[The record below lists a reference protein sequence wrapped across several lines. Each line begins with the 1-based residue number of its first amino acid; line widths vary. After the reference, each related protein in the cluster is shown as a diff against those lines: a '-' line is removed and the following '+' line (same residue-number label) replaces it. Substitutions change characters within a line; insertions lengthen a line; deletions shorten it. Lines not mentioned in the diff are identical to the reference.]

1 LIYELATL
9 SSFLFL
15 ILIFII
21 NTYQISLIKELKLSE
36 ETVSN
41 SLKKINIL
49 KNTLSIF
56 IILLLLS
63 KVILLLF
70 GPDTLLKELSFSS
83 SEILVLV
90 VNFFYAI
97 LWVMILLFLYQF
109 QEIKQE
115 FTLDYLKK
123 TSYSIALVF
132 FLDFLL
138 EGIVYLT
145 NISEYMSMSVV
156 TIEKRMTEPYPDSL
170 FLLILIVLLTILL
183 SGFFISFLIKRK
195 IRILRYLELCTL
207 LLLIA
212 IGYLVFFG
220 TGAIIGWNES
230 YVYLLKLFSFTY
242 GYTGFIFLIV
252 LAVTLI
258 TNSSVVLL
266 FNMKEFFNHEQQLKN
281 RIINLIKVG
290 FVATCIL
297 SCMALW
303 PHIYLWF

>member
-1 LIYELATL
+1 MIYELATI

-15 ILIFII
+15 ILTFIV
-21 NTYQISLIKELKLSE
+21 NTYQISLIKEIKLKE
-36 ETVSN
+36 EDLTKSF
-41 SLKKINIL
+41 KKLNII
-49 KNTLSIF
+49 KNTLSVFI
-56 IILLLLS
+56 IILLLS
-63 KVILLLF
+63 KMIVLIF
-70 GPDTLLKELSFSS
+70 GPDTLLKEYTFSS
-83 SEILVLV
+83 SELLVLV

-97 LWVMILLFLYQF
+97 LWFMIILFLYQS

-115 FTLDYLKK
+115 FILDYFKK
-123 TSYSIALVF
+123 ISYSITLVF

-145 NISEYMSMSVV
+145 TISEYMSLSVV
-156 TIEKRMTEPYPDSL
+156 TIKEKMIEPYTE
-170 FLLILIVLLTILL
+170 FLYLIILIALLTVVL
-183 SGFFISFLIKRK
+183 SGFFISFLIKRN
-195 IRILRYLELCTL
+195 IRILRYLELSTML
-207 LLLIA
+207 LLFA
-212 IGYLVFFG
+212 IGYLVFFS
-220 TGAIIGWNES
+220 TGSIVGWNES
-230 YVYLLKLFSFTY
+230 LVYLLKLFSFEY

-281 RIINLIKVG
+281 RIVNMIKVG